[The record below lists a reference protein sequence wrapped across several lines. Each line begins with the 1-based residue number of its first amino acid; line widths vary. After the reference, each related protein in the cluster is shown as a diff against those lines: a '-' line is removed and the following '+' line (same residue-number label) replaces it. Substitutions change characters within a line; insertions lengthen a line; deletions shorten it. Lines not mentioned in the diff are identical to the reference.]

1 MYKFSVQIFS
11 ENLREI
17 PKPQAQAKKR
27 RSKGYKYLLN
37 EMCMPVM
44 NDYETEVYLD
54 FDRFTM
60 NDLNRVI
67 RDFYNSEF
75 NRIDKVGKV
84 SAMFQKCRPVT
95 RKTAFL

>member
-1 MYKFSVQIFS
+1 MYKFSAETFS
-11 ENLREI
+11 ETLREI
-17 PKPQAQAKKR
+17 PKTKPQAKKR
-27 RSKGYKYLLN
+27 RSKGYKYLFN

-67 RDFYNSEF
+67 SDFYDLEF

-84 SAMFQKCRPVT
+84 SAMFEKCRPVT
-95 RKTAFL
+95 QKTAFL